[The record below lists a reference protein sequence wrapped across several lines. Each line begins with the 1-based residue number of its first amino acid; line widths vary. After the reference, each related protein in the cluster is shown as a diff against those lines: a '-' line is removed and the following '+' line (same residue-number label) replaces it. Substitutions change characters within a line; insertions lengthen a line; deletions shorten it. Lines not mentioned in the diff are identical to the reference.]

1 MTEVL
6 QIKHSESL
14 IDSNWTK
21 PKNWILSV
29 LTGNLQKYRFERIL
43 KRVDYW
49 WIEYDSNDSTIKRK
63 IGFDK
68 LKSPLSGLTNIMLRI
83 DFKKLKTDYPIDS
96 YLFNDVWNLYDKI
109 DFDKLTQIHTKYLEL
124 WRQPNKIESPRFP
137 SILIDLMN
145 TTEIIKIDTVEQLIN
160 QSDFVG
166 YEWTDS
172 ERLID
177 SKGDIYKTD
186 YYNFGHPVGVVIPSA
201 IDRRIDNSELT
212 TILSDNEI
220 EFKIDEQ

>member
-21 PKNWILSV
+21 PKNWILSL
-29 LTGNLQKYRFERIL
+29 LTGNLQKYRLDKIL
-43 KRVDYW
+43 NRVDYW

-68 LKSPLSGLTNIMLRI
+68 LKSPLSGLTNIMFRI
-83 DFKKLKTDYPIDS
+83 DFKKLDTDYPIDS
-96 YLFNDVWNLYDKI
+96 ILFNDVWNLYDKR

-124 WRQPNKIESPRFP
+124 WRQPNEIESPRFP
-137 SILIDLMN
+137 GILIDLMN

-166 YEWTDS
+166 YEWTDT

-177 SKGDIYKTD
+177 SKGDIYKTN
-186 YYNFGHPVGVVIPSA
+186 YYNFGHPVGVVIPSKIEKRLKNA
-201 IDRRIDNSELT
+201 ELMDILKDN
-212 TILSDNEI
+212 
-220 EFKIDEQ
+220 KIDFQIEN

>member
-14 IDSNWTK
+14 IDSKWTK
-21 PKNWILSV
+21 SKNWILS
-29 LTGNLQKYRFERIL
+29 LFSGDLPNYRLHKIL

-49 WIEYDSNDSTIKRK
+49 WIEYDLNNTTIKRK

-68 LKSPLSGLTNIMLRI
+68 LKSPLTGLANFKLRV
-83 DFKKLKTDYPIDS
+83 DFKNIDTNSQIDS
-96 YLFNDVWNLYDKI
+96 ILFNDVWSLYDKR
-109 DFDKLTQIHTKYLEL
+109 DFNKLTKIYSKYLEL
-124 WRQPNKIESPRFP
+124 WRKPNQIESPRFP
-137 SILIDLMN
+137 VILIDLMN

-166 YEWTDS
+166 YEWTDT

-186 YYNFGHPVGVVIPSA
+186 YYNFGHPVGVVIPSKIEKRLKNA
-201 IDRRIDNSELT
+201 ELMDILKDN
-212 TILSDNEI
+212 
-220 EFKIDEQ
+220 KIDFQIEN